1 MMRPFA
7 NDNVKAAYDAFP
19 PEVRDMALMLRDLIF
34 SVAWDTP
41 EVGPIEE
48 TLKWGQPSYLT
59 SETKS
64 GSTLRIGM
72 AKNGG
77 AALFAHCATDIIS
90 TYASTFP
97 DADQVE
103 GNRAV
108 IFTSPDKIVPERLG
122 LLIYHGLTYHL
133 KELQRQGR
141 HTIRP

>member
-1 MMRPFA
+1 MIRPFA
-7 NDNVKAAYDAFP
+7 NDQVKAAFEAFP
-19 PEVRDMALMLRDLIF
+19 PDGYQMGMILRDLIF

-41 EVGPIEE
+41 EVGQIEE

-59 SETKS
+59 PETKS

-97 DADQVE
+97 GTDQIE

-108 IFTSPDKIVPERLG
+108 IFATPDDIVPLRLR
-122 LLIYHGLTYHL
+122 LLIYHALTYHL
-133 KELQRQGR
+133 K
-141 HTIRP
+141 RP

>member
-1 MMRPFA
+1 MIRPFE
-7 NDNVKAAYDAFP
+7 DEKVKAVYDGFP
-19 PEVRDMALMLRDLIF
+19 PDIREMTLTLRDLIF

-41 EVGPIEE
+41 QVGRVEE

-59 SETKS
+59 PDTKA

-72 AKNGG
+72 AKQGG
-77 AALFAHCATDIIS
+77 AALFAHCATGIIS

-97 DADQVE
+97 DTDLIE

-108 IFTSPDKIVPERLG
+108 IFTSADKIVPMRLR

-133 KELQRQGR
+133 KERQR
-141 HTIRP
+141 

>member
-1 MMRPFA
+1 MIRPFE
-7 NDNVKAAYDAFP
+7 DEKVKAVYDGFP
-19 PEVRDMALMLRDLIF
+19 PDIREMTLTLRDLIF

-41 EVGPIEE
+41 QVGRVEE

-59 SETKS
+59 PDTKA

-72 AKNGG
+72 AKQGG
-77 AALFAHCATDIIS
+77 AALFAHCATGIIS

-97 DADQVE
+97 DTDLIE

-108 IFTSPDKIVPERLG
+108 IFTSADKIVPMRLR

-133 KELQRQGR
+133 KELQR
-141 HTIRP
+141 

>member
-1 MMRPFA
+1 MRHPFT
-7 NDNVKAAYDAFP
+7 DDKVKAAYAAFP
-19 PEVRDMALMLRDLIF
+19 PDALAMCMTLRDLIF
-34 SVAWDTP
+34 SVARDNP
-41 EVGPIEE
+41 EVGEIEE

-59 SETKS
+59 SQTKA

-72 AKNGG
+72 AKQGG

-97 DADQVE
+97 GTDLIE

-108 IFTSPDKIVPERLG
+108 IFTSPDSIVPERLR

-133 KELQRQGR
+133 KGRGGQDQR
-141 HTIRP
+141 

>member
-7 NDNVKAAYDAFP
+7 DENVKAAYAAFP
-19 PEVRDMALMLRDLIF
+19 PVAFEMAMILRDLIF

-59 SETKS
+59 PETKS
-64 GSTLRIGM
+64 GSTLRIGV
-72 AKNGG
+72 AKQGG

-90 TYASTFP
+90 TYASIFP
-97 DADQVE
+97 DTDQIE

-108 IFTSPDKIVPERLG
+108 IFTSPDKIVPERLR
-122 LLIYHGLTYHL
+122 LLIYHALTYHL
-133 KELQRQGR
+133 A
-141 HTIRP
+141 RPRGQN